1 MMSSLPFVVITHSKS
16 GASAQVHP
24 CGATIC
30 SFKTS
35 SQRELLFLSREA
47 KLDGSKAIRG
57 GIPLVFPQFGQPDK
71 SYPQHGFLRDNTWE
85 VDESSKYDNEDAA
98 GLDFVLTLDKV
109 VKSRGGVWDV
119 GTDLDCKVILSIKIE
134 PSQMTNVLTISN
146 TSGLDFHF
154 QTLFHTYFKVHGS
167 QAMDNPSCNV
177 TGLEGYAV
185 SDKITNEDY
194 TLGSNPVHID
204 GNVDRV
210 YTPPTGKNGVDVVI
224 ATGEGTKVQLTASG
238 TVNGS
243 DVAVSA
249 VVWNPHQEKAK
260 AMIDFGDDEYFDM
273 ICVEPGILS
282 NHPNLSGSNDCVFT
296 QIIKEL

>member
-1 MMSSLPFVVITHSKS
+1 MSSLPYITITHSNS

-24 CGATIC
+24 CGATVC

-47 KLDGSKAIRG
+47 KLDGTKAIRG

-71 SYPQHGFLRDNTWE
+71 SYPQHGFLRDNIWE
-85 VDESSKYDNEDAA
+85 VDECSKYDNDDAA

-119 GTDLDCKVILSIKIE
+119 GTDLDCKVILSVKIE

-146 TSGLDFHF
+146 TSGLDIHF

-167 QAMDNPSCNV
+167 QALDNRSCNV

-194 TLGSNPVHID
+194 TLGSDPVPID

-210 YTPPTGKNGVDVVI
+210 YTPPMGKNIVDLVI

-238 TVNGS
+238 TVNGNN
-243 DVAVSA
+243 VVVSA
-249 VVWNPHQEKAK
+249 VVWNPHKEKAK
-260 AMIDFGDDEYFDM
+260 EMSDFGDNEYFDM

-282 NHPNLSGSNDCVFT
+282 YHPTLFGSNDCVFT